1 MPPRC
6 RWILAQTRTRPSGW
20 AISARS
26 PRKPNSRSVVSA
38 ALINACVPTT
48 GRGAMTMTPAQ
59 IDLWRQAVSEHQRL
73 GFKEAKNGLDRTKLN
88 EYCVAI
94 ANEGGG
100 HLILGISDKP
110 SIPLFLTVVRSSCA
124 NEVLRSV
131 FHPILDLVE
140 IAMVCGQR
148 V

>member
-1 MPPRC
+1 
-6 RWILAQTRTRPSGW
+6 
-20 AISARS
+20 
-26 PRKPNSRSVVSA
+26 
-38 ALINACVPTT
+38 
-48 GRGAMTMTPAQ
+48 MTMTPAQ

-124 NEVLRSV
+124 RAPDLSRRTRNSIDGSPKRALKVSPP
-131 FHPILDLVE
+131 FDHFSIL
-140 IAMVCGQR
+140 
-148 V
+148 